1 MKYVLNYITIRE
13 KSVAEVLDTILVWP
27 EKQTTEEKRKQSVEH
42 TSSVITSD
50 KWIEIMQAKVNEK
63 KTKTRREQLKKQKE

>member
-1 MKYVLNYITIRE
+1 MLNYISIRE

-27 EKQTTEEKRKQSVEH
+27 EKQTTNEKWKQSVTH
-42 TSSVITSD
+42 TPSVITSD

-63 KTKTRREQLKKQKE
+63 RQRGGEKNLKKQKE